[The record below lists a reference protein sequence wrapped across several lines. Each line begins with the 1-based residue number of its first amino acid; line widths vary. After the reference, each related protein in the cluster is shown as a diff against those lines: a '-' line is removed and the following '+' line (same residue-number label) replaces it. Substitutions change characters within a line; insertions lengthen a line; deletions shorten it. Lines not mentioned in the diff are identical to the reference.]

1 MTAVAGTRVGCLR
14 GIIVW
19 MGKTLYLLRHAKSSW
34 EDEVVS
40 PLVHGG
46 NAARR

>member
-1 MTAVAGTRVGCLR
+1 MTAMTGTRVARLR

-34 EDEVVS
+34 EDEVVG

-46 NAARR
+46 NAARS